1 MVQAYELMGSTRAA
15 RRAAAD
21 SLRAIEEQE
30 QAGAA
35 LTPEFLLDLKLDT
48 QRRLA
53 EAQIAEVE
61 AQVNYN
67 IAIAEFYR
75 AMGTLLDR
83 NGIDFQNSDS

>member
-1 MVQAYELMGSTRAA
+1 
-15 RRAAAD
+15 
-21 SLRAIEEQE
+21 
-30 QAGAA
+30 
-35 LTPEFLLDLKLDT
+35 LKLDT

-83 NGIDFQNSDS
+83 NGIDFQNSDG